1 MKKKIPVFR
10 TDEEAE
16 RFVAEA
22 DLTEYDLSHF
32 KPVRFEFEKKAAR
45 VNMRLPETLLNA
57 VKARAQ
63 ARGIPYQRFIREALE
78 QALARD

>member
-1 MKKKIPVFR
+1 MNKKIPRFR

-22 DLTEYDLSHF
+22 DLTEYDLSQF

-57 VKARAQ
+57 VKARAE

-78 QALARD
+78 QAIARD

>member
-10 TDEEAE
+10 TEEEAE

-22 DLTEYDLSHF
+22 DLAEYDLSQF

-45 VNMRLPETLLNA
+45 VNIRLPETLLNA
-57 VKARAQ
+57 VKARAE

-78 QALARD
+78 QAMARD